1 MRKLLVALVV
11 LLAVAAAPAVQA
23 KRPPDRM
30 TTDRGIVL
38 RVRINMLQLREL
50 DGSRQTFR
58 VAGSTIVTLDGHPAV
73 VLDLQPGDVA
83 YVDHYGPQPAFRVRA
98 FTR

>member
-11 LLAVAAAPAVQA
+11 LLALAVAPTVEA
-23 KRPPDRM
+23 KRPPARM
-30 TTDRGIVL
+30 TTDRGIVV
-38 RVRINMLQLREL
+38 RVRINMVQLREL
-50 DGSRQTFR
+50 DGSRQIFR
-58 VAGSTIVTLDGHPAV
+58 LTGSTIVTLDGHPAV

-83 YVDHYGPQPAFRVRA
+83 YVDHYGLQPAFRIRA